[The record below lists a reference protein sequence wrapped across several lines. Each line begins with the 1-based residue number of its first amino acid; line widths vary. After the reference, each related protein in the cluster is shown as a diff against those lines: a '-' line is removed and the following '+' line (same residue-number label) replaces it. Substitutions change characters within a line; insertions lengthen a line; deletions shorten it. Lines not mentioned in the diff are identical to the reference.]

1 MTNGKGF
8 TPSSDSTPDLV
19 EPQRSE
25 PTLPYGAPFIGV
37 DTLPT
42 RGASSYPGSSTYRR
56 PAATTL
62 RPGSSQ

>member
-1 MTNGKGF
+1 MSDRNG
-8 TPSSDSTPDLV
+8 TSPTSDSTPAPV
-19 EPQRSE
+19 EPQSSE
-25 PTLPYGAPFIGV
+25 PAFPYGAPNIGV

-56 PAATTL
+56 PAATTM